1 MTLLERILLPGDSRW
16 VIFVRVMLAGVFIS
30 EGYLKLVDPA
40 WLGAGRFA
48 KIGIPWSDFTGP
60 LVGWTELACGLL
72 LALGL
77 FSRLAAIPLIIVMIV
92 AILSTKIP
100 ILLGHDWWIFSLRKL
115 ERYGFFSMTHEG
127 RLDYAMLLGAIFMLL
142 TGSGRWSLDERISEA
157 MSQQDKSDH
166 LNEHRK

>member
-1 MTLLERILLPGDSRW
+1 MNLRQNILSPGDSRW
-16 VIFVRVMLAGVFIS
+16 AILIRLMLAGVFIS
-30 EGYLKLVDPA
+30 EGYLKLADPT

-48 KIGIPWSDFTGP
+48 IIGIPRPEIAGP

-77 FSRLAAIPLIIVMIV
+77 FSRLAAIPLIVVMFV
-92 AILSTKIP
+92 AIISTKIP
-100 ILLGHDWWIFSLRKL
+100 IFLGHDWWIFSVRKL

-142 TGSGRWSLDERISEA
+142 TGSGRWSLDERFFGAISQRE
-157 MSQQDKSDH
+157 KREN
-166 LNEHRK
+166 LR

>member
-1 MTLLERILLPGDSRW
+1 MTSLERILSPGESRG
-16 VIFVRVMLAGVFIS
+16 VILVRLMLAGVFIS
-30 EGYLKLVDPA
+30 EGYLKLVEPA
-40 WLGAGRFA
+40 WLGAGRFF
-48 KIGIPWSDFTGP
+48 KIGIPWPDFTGP
-60 LVGWTELACGLL
+60 LVGWTELVCGLL

-142 TGSGRWSLDERISEA
+142 TGSGRWSLDERIFEA

-166 LNEHRK
+166 LNEHIK

>member
-1 MTLLERILLPGDSRW
+1 MFPDTILRHDDWTLLDSTGDRIAHLFNTAEDDLIGSWRW
-16 VIFVRVMLAGVFIS
+16 SV
-30 EGYLKLVDPA
+30 
-40 WLGAGRFA
+40 WLDH
-48 KIGIPWSDFTGP
+48 KMQ
-60 LVGWTELACGLL
+60 LACGLL

>member
-1 MTLLERILLPGDSRW
+1 
-16 VIFVRVMLAGVFIS
+16 
-30 EGYLKLVDPA
+30 
-40 WLGAGRFA
+40 
-48 KIGIPWSDFTGP
+48 
-60 LVGWTELACGLL
+60 
-72 LALGL
+72 
-77 FSRLAAIPLIIVMIV
+77 MIV

-142 TGSGRWSLDERISEA
+142 TGSGRWSLDERIFEA

>member
-16 VIFVRVMLAGVFIS
+16 VILVRVMLAGVFIS

-40 WLGAGRFA
+40 WLGAGRFT

-60 LVGWTELACGLL
+60 LVEWTELACGLL

-142 TGSGRWSLDERISEA
+142 TGSGRWSLDERIFEA